1 MISTQVDWTRK
12 DFRSFL
18 NAMERRGRDEV
29 DVIAR
34 ETSNETGKTEEEV
47 RRYHTVFWARH
58 KELADWE
65 RVIDKIEKG
74 EKRLQRSKEIREA
87 LAEKIARS
95 PKPHECLPLNYGAS
109 RGKVWTEEEDAFLL
123 NMMHT
128 YGYGNWERIRVEI
141 RNAWQFNFDWFFKSR
156 NASELGRRADLLI
169 KLVEKENSDLD
180 GRSRPKSS
188 PRASVT
194 ASEKPKKSRS
204 RKRSAP
210 TTEDADAKRMKAV
223 ESPASMEA

>member
-1 MISTQVDWTRK
+1 M
-12 DFRSFL
+12 
-18 NAMERRGRDEV
+18 
-29 DVIAR
+29 
-34 ETSNETGKTEEEV
+34 
-47 RRYHTVFWARH
+47 FWARH

>member
-1 MISTQVDWTRK
+1 MISAQVDWTRK

-109 RGKVWTEEEDAFLL
+109 RGKVWTEEEDAYDAVWKSNCRHLTHRRDVASAHWLISTQVF
-123 NMMHT
+123 
-128 YGYGNWERIRVEI
+128 VEHDAHL
-141 RNAWQFNFDWFFKSR
+141 RLRK
-156 NASELGRRADLLI
+156 LGAD
-169 KLVEKENSDLD
+169 
-180 GRSRPKSS
+180 
-188 PRASVT
+188 
-194 ASEKPKKSRS
+194 
-204 RKRSAP
+204 
-210 TTEDADAKRMKAV
+210 
-223 ESPASMEA
+223 

>member
-1 MISTQVDWTRK
+1 MAWGARNLTSTQVDWTRK

-109 RGKVWTEEEDAFLL
+109 RGKVWTEEEDAYDAVWTSI
-123 NMMHT
+123 NYAIEPT
-128 YGYGNWERIRVEI
+128 
-141 RNAWQFNFDWFFKSR
+141 KSR
-156 NASELGRRADLLI
+156 GRRRVNVWPPEI
-169 KLVEKENSDLD
+169 
-180 GRSRPKSS
+180 
-188 PRASVT
+188 
-194 ASEKPKKSRS
+194 
-204 RKRSAP
+204 
-210 TTEDADAKRMKAV
+210 
-223 ESPASMEA
+223 

>member
-74 EKRLQRSKEIREA
+74 EKRPQRSKEIREA
-87 LAEKIARS
+87 LAEKIARCAPAWNSTSSVRRGAHRDAAGS
-95 PKPHECLPLNYGAS
+95 PPTRRRR
-109 RGKVWTEEEDAFLL
+109 RGDAVAAMFVAR
-123 NMMHT
+123 HA
-128 YGYGNWERIRVEI
+128 V
-141 RNAWQFNFDWFFKSR
+141 
-156 NASELGRRADLLI
+156 
-169 KLVEKENSDLD
+169 
-180 GRSRPKSS
+180 
-188 PRASVT
+188 
-194 ASEKPKKSRS
+194 
-204 RKRSAP
+204 
-210 TTEDADAKRMKAV
+210 DA
-223 ESPASMEA
+223 SPASLVDAPTGRRNPMSVYH

>member
-1 MISTQVDWTRK
+1 
-12 DFRSFL
+12 
-18 NAMERRGRDEV
+18 MERRGRDEV

-47 RRYHTVFWARH
+47 RRYHKVFWERH

-141 RNAWQFNFDWFFKSR
+141 REALAEKIARSPKPHECLPLNYGASR
-156 NASELGRRADLLI
+156 GKVWTE
-169 KLVEKENSDLD
+169 E
-180 GRSRPKSS
+180 
-188 PRASVT
+188 
-194 ASEKPKKSRS
+194 
-204 RKRSAP
+204 
-210 TTEDADAKRMKAV
+210 EDASRAV
-223 ESPASMEA
+223 WKSNCRHLTPSTRRCPQNCLCSLVDFHTGFC

>member
-1 MISTQVDWTRK
+1 MVSVPHRTRK

-95 PKPHECLPLNYGAS
+95 PKPHECLGRAFSVVQDVFALNEISVDTDYG
-109 RGKVWTEEEDAFLL
+109 
-123 NMMHT
+123 
-128 YGYGNWERIRVEI
+128 GYSSCTALGS
-141 RNAWQFNFDWFFKSR
+141 KSFVKFI
-156 NASELGRRADLLI
+156 A
-169 KLVEKENSDLD
+169 
-180 GRSRPKSS
+180 
-188 PRASVT
+188 
-194 ASEKPKKSRS
+194 
-204 RKRSAP
+204 
-210 TTEDADAKRMKAV
+210 
-223 ESPASMEA
+223 

>member
-1 MISTQVDWTRK
+1 M
-12 DFRSFL
+12 
-18 NAMERRGRDEV
+18 

-47 RRYHTVFWARH
+47 RRGVEFCLRASRRSRRTSRRGAIAPDATPLPRVSERDAVVSTPSPRPLDGAEILTGRYAQVRRYHTVFWQRH

-109 RGKVWTEEEDAFLL
+109 RGKVWTEEEDAYDAVWTSI
-123 NMMHT
+123 NYAIEPT
-128 YGYGNWERIRVEI
+128 
-141 RNAWQFNFDWFFKSR
+141 KSR
-156 NASELGRRADLLI
+156 GRRRVNVWPPEI
-169 KLVEKENSDLD
+169 
-180 GRSRPKSS
+180 
-188 PRASVT
+188 
-194 ASEKPKKSRS
+194 
-204 RKRSAP
+204 
-210 TTEDADAKRMKAV
+210 
-223 ESPASMEA
+223 

>member
-87 LAEKIARS
+87 LAEKIARYEPALTS
-95 PKPHECLPLNYGAS
+95 SRRPPRRRRVACLTG
-109 RGKVWTEEEDAFLL
+109 
-123 NMMHT
+123 MHT
-128 YGYGNWERIRVEI
+128 
-141 RNAWQFNFDWFFKSR
+141 
-156 NASELGRRADLLI
+156 GRR
-169 KLVEKENSDLD
+169 
-180 GRSRPKSS
+180 SR
-188 PRASVT
+188 T
-194 ASEKPKKSRS
+194 
-204 RKRSAP
+204 SAYH
-210 TTEDADAKRMKAV
+210 
-223 ESPASMEA
+223 

>member
-1 MISTQVDWTRK
+1 
-12 DFRSFL
+12 
-18 NAMERRGRDEV
+18 MERRGRDEV

-109 RGKVWTEEEDAFLL
+109 RGKVWTEEEDASRAVWKSDCRHL
-123 NMMHT
+123 T
-128 YGYGNWERIRVEI
+128 PSTRRIASAHWLISTQVFAEHDAHLRL
-141 RNAWQFNFDWFFKSR
+141 RQLGAHSR
-156 NASELGRRADLLI
+156 GDPQRL
-169 KLVEKENSDLD
+169 
-180 GRSRPKSS
+180 
-188 PRASVT
+188 
-194 ASEKPKKSRS
+194 
-204 RKRSAP
+204 
-210 TTEDADAKRMKAV
+210 AV
-223 ESPASMEA
+223 QL

>member
-1 MISTQVDWTRK
+1 MTSTQVDWTRK

-87 LAEKIARS
+87 LAEKIARRA
-95 PKPHECLPLNYGAS
+95 PAPQLYFYAVTGTATPADP
-109 RGKVWTEEEDAFLL
+109 RRVDAVAAMFVVAR
-123 NMMHT
+123 HA
-128 YGYGNWERIRVEI
+128 I
-141 RNAWQFNFDWFFKSR
+141 
-156 NASELGRRADLLI
+156 
-169 KLVEKENSDLD
+169 
-180 GRSRPKSS
+180 
-188 PRASVT
+188 
-194 ASEKPKKSRS
+194 
-204 RKRSAP
+204 
-210 TTEDADAKRMKAV
+210 DA
-223 ESPASMEA
+223 SPASLVDHAGLRSRTSASR